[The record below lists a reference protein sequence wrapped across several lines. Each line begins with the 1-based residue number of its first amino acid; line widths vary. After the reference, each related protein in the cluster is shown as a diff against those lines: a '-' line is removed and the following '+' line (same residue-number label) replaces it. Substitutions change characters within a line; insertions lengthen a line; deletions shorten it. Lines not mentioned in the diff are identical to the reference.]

1 MEDTG
6 IDSLTKKIMADSYS
20 KLNDPA
26 FNDIVMGKILQVEK
40 RKMTARIAFYF
51 FIVMITSATV
61 IYFTLQNLNHKIT
74 GMSGNLPDIP
84 GCLWLNTKKVID
96 WISGN
101 DYFIFPLIIILVFK
115 KIVAIIFKRRIN
127 FL

>member
-1 MEDTG
+1 MEDNG
-6 IDSLTKKIMADSYS
+6 INSLTKKIMANSYS

-26 FNDIVMGKILQVEK
+26 FNDIVMGKILKVEK

-51 FIVMITSATV
+51 FIVMITSGIV
-61 IYFTLQNLNHKIT
+61 IYFTLQNLTHKIT
-74 GMSGNLPDIP
+74 IMSGSLAYVSGN
-84 GCLWLNTKKVID
+84 LWLNTKKVID